1 MDYINP
7 ATEEVIDLTS
17 EEGIRIKVQ
26 QCALRA
32 VLPHK
37 RGGLHISMGVG
48 KTYVGLQYITIMS
61 GKTLV
66 VAPKLSIFDSWT
78 NDAVKFN
85 LEHLLDDITF
95 TSYISLHKHNPKDY
109 DNVILDEAHNTKESH
124 DIFLSRF
131 QGNILGLTGTPPR
144 YKTGEK
150 GKMMQLYYPIRYV
163 YTVNQAVDSDILND
177 YRIYVHTLE
186 LSEEKNIKT
195 SGGWYSSERKQYDW
209 ATSYIQKAEMSLN
222 DKLVFGRRIMRINML
237 KQFPGKQRLLRSLLT
252 KIPID
257 EKCLVFANTTDQADT
272 IMRNSYHSKNNK
284 ELNKSNLEKFSSG
297 EINRMSA
304 VEQLSEGITIPELKH
319 IVILH
324 AYGNEKRASQKI
336 GRALR
341 LNPNEQSHIHILCY
355 KNTVDETW
363 VKSALKD
370 FDESKITW
378 H

>member
-7 ATEEVIDLTS
+7 ATEKVIDLTS
-17 EEGIRIKVQ
+17 EDGIRIKVQ

-48 KTYVGLQYITIMS
+48 KTYIGLQYITIMG

-85 LEHLLDDITF
+85 LEHLLDNITF
-95 TSYISLHKHNPKDY
+95 TSYISLNKHNPEDY

-124 DIFLSRF
+124 DLFLSRF

-177 YRIYVHTLE
+177 YRIHVHTLE
-186 LSEEKNIKT
+186 LSEEKNLKT

-209 ATSYIQKAEMSLN
+209 ATSYIEKAEMTLN

-237 KQFPGKQRLLRSLLT
+237 KQFPGKQRLLRSLLG
-252 KIPID
+252 KISTT
-257 EKCLVFANTTDQADT
+257 EKCLVFTNTTDQADEV
-272 IMRNSYHSKNNK
+272 MRHSYHSKNNK
-284 ELNKSNLEKFSSG
+284 QVNKDNLELFSSG
-297 EINRMSA
+297 EITRMSA

-370 FDESKITW
+370 FDETKIKW
-378 H
+378 Y

>member
-1 MDYINP
+1 MNYIDP
-7 ATEEVIDLTS
+7 LTQEVIDLSS
-17 EEGIRIKVQ
+17 EQGIRTKVQ
-26 QCALRA
+26 QDALRA

-37 RGGLHISMGVG
+37 RAGLHISMGVG
-48 KTYVGLQYITIMS
+48 KTYIGLQYLSIVR

-66 VAPKLSIFDSWT
+66 VAPKVSIFESWK
-78 NDAVKFN
+78 NDAEKFN
-85 LEHLLDDITF
+85 LTDITDSITF
-95 TSYISLHKHNPKDY
+95 STYISLNKHNPQEY

-124 DIFLSRF
+124 EVFLSRF

-144 YKTGEK
+144 FKNGEK
-150 GKMMQLYYPIRYV
+150 GMMMQNYYPIRYV
-163 YTVNQAVDSDILND
+163 YTVNEAVESDILND
-177 YRIYVHTLE
+177 YRIHVHTLE
-186 LSEEKNIKT
+186 LSEEKNLKT

-209 ATSYIQKAEMSLN
+209 ATSYIEKAEMTLN

-237 KQFPGKQRLLRSLLT
+237 KQFPGKQRLLRSLLN
-252 KIPID
+252 KIPTT
-257 EKCLVFANTTDQADT
+257 EKCLVFVNTTDQADEV
-272 IMRNSYHSKNNK
+272 MRYSYHSKNNK
-284 ELNKSNLEKFSSG
+284 QVNKDNLELFSRG
-297 EINRMSA
+297 EITRMSA

-341 LNPNEQSHIHILCY
+341 LNPNELSHIHILCY

-370 FDESKITW
+370 FDETKIKW
-378 H
+378 Y